1 MNNAENQIQD
11 KTQMKEEISEHRLT
25 IMNNT
30 LAEDIDIFFTNMW
43 KSKHKTHLIID
54 TSNCENITL
63 KRALSLKYVINK
75 HRKNSIKY
83 IDHSTVIVKS
93 KLTSAV
99 VKTALFLFRTT
110 RPVKVECKLN
120 I

>member
-1 MNNAENQIQD
+1 MNKVLQETQIQD
-11 KTQMKEEISEHRLT
+11 EKQVKENILDRRMT

-30 LAEDIDIFFTNMW
+30 TAEDIDIFFTNMW
-43 KSKHKTHLIID
+43 MSKQKTHLIID

-63 KRALSLKYVINK
+63 KRALSLKHVINK
-75 HRKNSIKY
+75 HRKDSIKY

-99 VKTALFLFRTT
+99 IKTALFLFRTT
-110 RPVKVECKLN
+110 RPVKVECK
-120 I
+120 